1 MLGFK
6 VGKTYKDTDGND
18 KWEFV
23 SRACDPNFPYLF
35 KNKANNE
42 ITGFYEQKDKSVT
55 YWIGGNGIK
64 IPFVEEQEKERDWEV
79 GEKYD
84 CYNTEKQKISKAEL
98 LELDESRKHA
108 QFCFRI
114 EGIERSF
121 GYQKGEILCLGS
133 NFVIFKNGIPEEL
146 RKRLEKGED
155 KITNKQ
161 KCFQKEQVYKST
173 SCREFIFKKRV
184 KTKDGLF
191 AIFENKEGW
200 LYFDKLYKVNNIE
213 CILLCS
219 FKGTYLCADESIRN
233 EDTSKAVRV
242 KE

>member
-1 MLGFK
+1 MLNFK
-6 VGKTYKDTDGND
+6 IGKTYKDFLG
-18 KWEFV
+18 KEWEFC
-23 SRACDPNFPYLF
+23 SYCSIENYPYRF
-35 KNKANNE
+35 
-42 ITGFYEQKDKSVT
+42 KDKYGDIKSFKEYTDTVVT
-55 YWIGGNGIK
+55 EWDDGTGIR
-64 IPFVEEQEKERDWEV
+64 IPFVEEQEKEREWVV
-79 GEKYD
+79 GEKYE
-84 CYNTEKQKISKAEL
+84 CYNVYEQRFSEVTLLDLITKSKLTQYLFKMEG
-98 LELDESRKHA
+98 KG
-108 QFCFRI
+108 FCVYGVR
-114 EGIERSF
+114 
-121 GYQKGEILCLGS
+121 GEIIIF
-133 NFVIFKNGIPEEL
+133 NEIVIFKNGIPEEL

-173 SCREFIFKKRV
+173 SGREFIFKKRV